1 MTKIVLLAVAAAWA
15 AVLLPPLLRNR
26 SESRPGSSVSDF
38 NRQLSSLQRSVPTRG
53 MAPMRAMGRPLA
65 QSPLAR
71 PAAPGRPGQMHRTL
85 SVASAQHRE
94 QSAGQPPR
102 RVHGEPSIARHHDAT
117 GQHIHHGQHRQAMV
131 HRNVSSRMEIRRR
144 RTNVFFG
151 LLMLTGSTL
160 FLAATTHTNAMMYA
174 FALSFLSFCGYC
186 YKLVQIR
193 QIEQHHSSYTDN
205 TWFRAA

>member
-1 MTKIVLLAVAAAWA
+1 VTKIVLLAVAAAWA

-26 SESRPGSSVSDF
+26 SENRPGSSVSDF

-53 MAPMRAMGRPLA
+53 MAPMGAMGRPLA

-71 PAAPGRPGQMHRTL
+71 PAAPGRPGQLHRTL

-94 QSAGQPPR
+94 QSAQPQR
-102 RVHGEPSIARHHDAT
+102 RLHGEPSIARHHHDVT
-117 GQHIHHGQHRQAMV
+117 GQHRQAMV
-131 HRNVSSRMEIRRR
+131 HRNVSSRMELRRR
-144 RTNVFFG
+144 RTNVFFA

-193 QIEQHHSSYTDN
+193 QIEQHQSTYSDN